1 MPLPLDTTYLFICN
15 GAALFFD
22 ENSFT
27 RYLNWEVVEQMRAS
41 GELPRAEA
49 AE

>member
-1 MPLPLDTTYLFICN
+1 VLY
-15 GAALFFD
+15 FD

-27 RYLNWEVVEQMRAS
+27 RHLNWEVVEKLRAQAAV
-41 GELPRAEA
+41 PQAQA

>member
-1 MPLPLDTTYLFICN
+1 
-15 GAALFFD
+15 LFFD

-41 GELPRAEA
+41 AARAEA